1 MMQRADRP
9 PFVVEAARPD
19 AGRAATIVF
28 LHGYDDEAQG
38 LPLGIAREFQTYKR
52 AEYLR
57 WVLPN
62 APYNKRAATTAWF
75 VPRRLPNGAIP
86 FVPGEVIDT
95 DDEDDE
101 EGILQSVDALDELVD
116 TELAKGT
123 PPDRLLVGGFSQGCV
138 ISLVW
143 SVVGRNRNNVAGVM
157 PMCGYFPLG
166 HRLEAIRLDRNI
178 SDTTEEK
185 RKWYYIHGRAD
196 LIVPW
201 RMYEQGQEILAR
213 WVGKDR
219 IETRLIDGLGH
230 TTNDVVL
237 RGMLRFFNAVI
248 PP

>member
-1 MMQRADRP
+1 MAREQKP
-9 PFVVEAARPD
+9 PVVIEAASPE
-19 AGRAATIVF
+19 AGRAATIIF
-28 LHGYDDEAQG
+28 LHGYSDDAEG
-38 LPLGIAREFQTYKR
+38 LPLGVARAFQTYKR

-62 APYNKRAATTAWF
+62 APFNDRAATTAWF
-75 VPRRLPNGAIP
+75 VPRRLPNGALP

-95 DDEDDE
+95 DDADDE
-101 EGILQSVDALDELVD
+101 EGILRSVGRLDDLVD
-116 TELAKGT
+116 VELARGT

-143 SVVGRNRNNVAGVM
+143 SLVGRNRHNVAGVM

-166 HRLEAIRLDRNI
+166 HRLEAIRSDRNI
-178 SDTTEEK
+178 QDTKSEEK

-196 LIVPW
+196 LIIPW
-201 RMYEQGQEILAR
+201 KMYEEGQQVLAT
-213 WVGKDR
+213 WVEKDR

-230 TTNDVVL
+230 NTNDVVL